1 MPSLAG
7 AAVAMD
13 AAGRAALW
21 AYRER
26 HTEAISTVGIPH
38 KMDVAVPLARI
49 AAFRAELDQAVAAA
63 VNGTGGAAAAPRVFV
78 FGHIGAG
85 NLHVNVLG
93 PDPADGTVDETVM
106 RLAAAHGG
114 TISAEHGIGRAKA
127 ALLHL
132 SRSPAEIA
140 AMRAIKAAL
149 DPGDLLNPGVLLP
162 R

>member
-1 MPSLAG
+1 M
-7 AAVAMD
+7 
-13 AAGRAALW
+13 
-21 AYRER
+21 
-26 HTEAISTVGIPH
+26 
-38 KMDVAVPLARI
+38 
-49 AAFRAELDQAVAAA
+49 
-63 VNGTGGAAAAPRVFV
+63 FV

-114 TISAEHGIGRAKA
+114 THLGRARHRPGQGGA
-127 ALLHL
+127 AAPEPLA
-132 SRSPAEIA
+132 AEIA
-140 AMRAIKAAL
+140 AMRAVKAAL